1 MTAIDVT
8 IRIGG
13 VFASDRPA
21 VVRTVLGSCI
31 AVCLYDSVSRVGGMN
46 HYMLPSSDDV
56 LHKEDD
62 PARYGLQA
70 MEVLLGSMQKLGA
83 RRDRLV
89 AKIFG
94 GGHVLATNSAD
105 GSVPARNIDF
115 IRAYVR
121 EEKLQVVAQDLGGR
135 AARAVHFYTHTG
147 KALVKHLG
155 KNVAPEIAQVERKV
169 AKRGSIPMEN
179 AITLFDDV

>member
-1 MTAIDVT
+1 VTAVDVT

-13 VFASDRPA
+13 VFASDRAA

-31 AVCLYDSVSRVGGMN
+31 AVCLYDPVSRVGGMN

-56 LHKEDD
+56 LHQDD

-89 AKIFG
+89 AKLFG
-94 GGHVLATNSAD
+94 GGHVFATASAD
-105 GSVPARNIDF
+105 GSVPLRNIEF
-115 IRAYVR
+115 IRTYVR
-121 EEKLQVVAQDLGGR
+121 EEKLKVVSQDLGGN
-135 AARAVHFYTHTG
+135 APRAVHFYTHTG
-147 KALVKHLG
+147 KALVKLLS
-155 KNVAPEIAQVERKV
+155 KNATPEIAQVERKV
-169 AKRGSIPMEN
+169 VQRGSIAMES
-179 AITLFDDV
+179 AITLFDDL